1 MEYSNKN
8 VMLIPLLENKTGIGN
23 AEEIISQLK
32 PGLDAVG
39 IGRGDLLHSLQ
50 TEPGRETG
58 ARHPRRGLQHPDIR
72 AAYEKV
78 LSVSNTAGIPLIDNV
93 FGPEDAKSQVEMG
106 IKILI
111 YFIDQQLFYQI
122 CVEKVKEVKKLKLGG
137 TK

>member
-1 MEYSNKN
+1 
-8 VMLIPLLENKTGIGN
+8 MLIPLIEDKSGIDN

-32 PGLDAVG
+32 PGLDAIG

-58 ARHPRRGLQHPDIR
+58 ERHPKRGMQHPYIK

-78 LSVSNTAGIPLIDNV
+78 LSISNKAGIPLIDNV

-106 IKILI
+106 VKILI
-111 YFIDQQLFYQI
+111 YFIDQQLFYQV
-122 CVEKVKEVKKLKLGG
+122 CVEKVREVKKLKLHA
-137 TK
+137 

>member
-1 MEYSNKN
+1 
-8 VMLIPLLENKTGIGN
+8 
-23 AEEIISQLK
+23 LK

-50 TEPGRETG
+50 TEPGQETG
-58 ARHPRRGLQHPDIR
+58 ARHPRRGMQHPYIR
-72 AAYEKV
+72 EAYEKV
-78 LSVSNTAGIPLIDNV
+78 LAVANRSGIPLIDNV

-122 CVEKVKEVKKLKLGG
+122 CVEKVREVKKLR
-137 TK
+137 TRAPE